1 MSKFEINQKV
11 FDYSYGWGKIVKIT
25 TTSDSSEEPIIVFIN
40 NKDIYNFYD
49 LDGRNVCLI
58 DNIIKYRAANP
69 TLSTKEYYLEDFTQE
84 PQINYTKY
92 INKWGKFGFSEDK
105 IEIIGILKDFRE
117 TSEGLKYF
125 YPFENRNISYEYFQ
139 LLSDEQLKIF
149 GLQ

>member
-11 FDYSYGWGKIVKIT
+11 YDYSYGWGKVIIIFKKDKIT
-25 TTSDSSEEPIIVFIN
+25 VKYP
-40 NKDIYNFYD
+40 KDLKIDYTKNGRRYLDETGNVSNFSV
-49 LDGRNVCLI
+49 L
-58 DNIIKYRAANP
+58 A
-69 TLSTKEYYLEDFTQE
+69 TKEYYLEDFTQE
-84 PQINYTKY
+84 PQIDYTKY
-92 INKWGKFGFSEDK
+92 INSWGKFGNSKDK

-125 YPFENRNISYEYFQ
+125 YPFEDRNISYEYFQ

>member
-125 YPFENRNISYEYFQ
+125 YPFEDRNISYEYFQ